1 MVFRWHHVYSTHDV
15 SWWDDFKVLLL
26 DIQTLWEARGVQDV
40 DQDNHKTLKTPSKSL
55 AFTNLWLKQTELAE
69 YLEWVLLWKWSC
81 WLLVKKYPGTWGN
94 IWVQNFF
101 GTSQSALTNSGSG
114 TWSGSGSMSS
124 NFGLL
129 LFLIGL
135 EVCLNTQ
142 RLIIYCLHP
151 LFSCHMS
158 YFGPI

>member
-1 MVFRWHHVYSTHDV
+1 MVFRWHQVYRVQLTRRLQGATFGHP
-15 SWWDDFKVLLL
+15 DF
-26 DIQTLWEARGVQDV
+26 ILWEARGVQDV
-40 DQDNHKTLKTPSKSL
+40 DQDDQKTLKSPSKSL
-55 AFTNLWLKQTELAE
+55 AFTNLWLKQTEQAE
-69 YLEWVLLWKWSC
+69 YLEWVLLWKWSW

-101 GTSQSALTNSGSG
+101 GTSQSAQTNSGSG
-114 TWSGSGSMSS
+114 TSGFGSMSS

-129 LFLIGL
+129 LFLFGL

-158 YFGPI
+158 YF